1 VTTPGCRPNRRERE
15 TAEVADM
22 VHRVARSLAKR
33 AEGGDIDA
41 LEELVKLQR
50 DLDGYIDR
58 AARGL
63 HAEPGLYSWGEIGRW
78 LGITRQAARQ
88 RFGQ

>member
-1 VTTPGCRPNRRERE
+1 MPGSRPIRPERE

-22 VHRVARSLAKR
+22 IHRVARSLARR

-41 LEELVKLQR
+41 LEELVKLQH

-63 HAEPGLYSWGEIGRW
+63 HAEPGRYSWGEIGRW

>member
-1 VTTPGCRPNRRERE
+1 
-15 TAEVADM
+15 M
-22 VHRVARSLAKR
+22 VHRVARSLARR
-33 AEGGDIDA
+33 AESGDIDA

-50 DLDGYIDR
+50 ALDTYIEV
-58 AARGL
+58 AAKGL

>member
-1 VTTPGCRPNRRERE
+1 
-15 TAEVADM
+15 M
-22 VHRVARSLAKR
+22 VHRVARSLARR

-50 DLDGYIDR
+50 DLDDYIDT

-63 HAEPGLYSWGEIGRW
+63 HGEPGRYSWGEIGRW